1 MAAIRPGSGRTTS
14 HASGEGPSA
23 PESATGPASPG
34 PGADRLHGDT
44 TATGSD
50 LASGPTTVARS
61 RRGANGAMRVGII
74 GATGYVGAE
83 LVRLLERHPAVRIV
97 GLTARGRQR
106 EPVGRTHPHLDRTGH
121 VVDAAVPEAET
132 IFLALPYGAA
142 AALVPD
148 LLAEGRT
155 VIDLGPDF
163 RLHDPADYPR
173 WYGFEHP
180 APALLDRAVYGLPEL
195 HRSELEALA
204 KAPAVVVGSPGC
216 YPTATLLALAPLA
229 REGLISDLVVDA
241 KSGVSGAGR
250 EPKLE
255 TLFGEVNESVRAY
268 GLGGHRHTAEIEQ
281 ELADLGRRAGPGDPK
296 ANPGAAGVD
305 FLPHLVPMTRG
316 ILATCHV
323 RPSRP
328 VSQGQLD
335 ALYREAYA
343 DEPFVQVV
351 AAAPAT
357 KHVLGSNYARIHVHL
372 DERTGRVIA
381 LGVIDNLVK
390 GAAGQ
395 AVQAFNVVHGLPE
408 TAGLE
413 QLPLVP

>member
-1 MAAIRPGSGRTTS
+1 MAAIRPGSGYTTA
-14 HASGEGPSA
+14 HAPGEGPSA
-23 PESATGPASPG
+23 TASATGPASSG
-34 PGADRLHGDT
+34 AGADRLHGVSS
-44 TATGSD
+44 ALVG
-50 LASGPTTVARS
+50 
-61 RRGANGAMRVGII
+61 RRGRRGGRTPIRVGIV

-83 LVRLLERHPAVRIV
+83 LVRLLERHPSVRVV
-97 GLTARGRQR
+97 GLTARGRER
-106 EPVGRTHPHLDRTGH
+106 EPVGRTHPHLDATGH
-121 VVDAAVPEAET
+121 LVDAAVPDAEAV
-132 IFLALPYGAA
+132 FLALPHGAA
-142 AALVPD
+142 AVLVPD

-180 APALLDRAVYGLPEL
+180 APDLLAGAVYGLPEL
-195 HRSELEALA
+195 HRAELAGLADASEAI
-204 KAPAVVVGSPGC
+204 VGSPGC

-229 REGLISDLVVDA
+229 REGLIGDLVVDA

-281 ELADLGRRAGPGDPK
+281 ELAELGRREAGGRD
-296 ANPGAAGVD
+296 NPGAAGVD

-316 ILATCHV
+316 ILASCHV
-323 RPSRP
+323 RPTRP
-328 VSQGQLD
+328 VSQAELD
-335 ALYREAYA
+335 ALYRAAYD
-343 DEPFVQVV
+343 DEPFVSMVGS
-351 AAAPAT
+351 APAT
-357 KHVLGSNYARIHVHL
+357 KHVLGSNFARVHVRL
-372 DERTGRVIA
+372 DERTGRVLA
-381 LGVIDNLVK
+381 LAVIDNLVK

-395 AVQAFNVVHGLPE
+395 AVQAFNLVHGLPE
-408 TAGLE
+408 TTGLE